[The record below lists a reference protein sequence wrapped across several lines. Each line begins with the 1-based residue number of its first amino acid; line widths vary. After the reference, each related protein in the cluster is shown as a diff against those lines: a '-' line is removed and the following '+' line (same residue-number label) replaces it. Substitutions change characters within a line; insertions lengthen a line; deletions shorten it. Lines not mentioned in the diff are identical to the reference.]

1 MKIKEGN
8 LEERIYSLRIGA
20 NLEIVSE
27 KDRIMVLDKG
37 VIMCITDNWID
48 AMDYIEQMFSNE
60 E

>member
-8 LEERIYSLRIGA
+8 LEERIYSFRVGED
-20 NLEIVSE
+20 LEMVSE
-27 KDRIMVLDKG
+27 KDKVMVLDRG

>member
-27 KDRIMVLDKG
+27 KDSIIVLDKG
-37 VIMCITDNWID
+37 IIMCVTDNWID

>member
-8 LEERIYSLRIGA
+8 LEERIYSLRIGV